1 MLKNL
6 QLSQKFNLLLLT
18 VFLLVAIVGGVA
30 FSAILSRNTE
40 QHVSTNATLLLQT
53 MLSVRQYTLDQ
64 VAPEL
69 APRLE
74 TETEFLPQTVPG
86 YSAREVFEDL
96 RKNPEYTNFFYK
108 EATLNPTN
116 LRDLADPFET
126 ELVKNFQASS
136 TLKEMTGY
144 RSTPAGELFYIARPI
159 AIAKESCL
167 RCHSTPEAAPKSLIT
182 TYGSANGFGWK
193 LNDIVGAQI
202 ISVPASLVVN
212 STQRDFFQLMG
223 IITATFASIFLLVNF
238 LLKYTVIRPLNQMAK
253 VANEVSLGNMQV
265 EFERVT
271 NDEIGKL
278 AGAFNRLKTS
288 LVMAM
293 NMLERE

>member
-1 MLKNL
+1 M
-6 QLSQKFNLLLLT
+6 T
-18 VFLLVAIVGGVA
+18 VFAIAVVVSGVA

-40 QHVSTNATLLLQT
+40 QQVSANATLLLQT
-53 MLSVRQYTLDQ
+53 MLSVRQYTLNQ

-69 APRLE
+69 TPRLE
-74 TETEFLPQTVPG
+74 TESEFLPQTVPG

-96 RKNPEYTNFFYK
+96 RKNPEYDNFFYK

-116 LRDLADPFET
+116 LRDKADGFET
-126 ELVKNFQASS
+126 ELVKNFQTNS
-136 TLKEMTGY
+136 TRKEMTGY
-144 RSTPAGELFYIARPI
+144 RSSPAGELFYIARPI
-159 AIAKESCL
+159 AIAEESCL

-202 ISVPASLVVN
+202 ISIPASLVAS
-212 STQRDFFQLMG
+212 STQHDFFLLMG
-223 IITATFASIFLLVNF
+223 IIATAFASIFLLVNL

-278 AGAFNRLKTS
+278 AAAFNRLKTS